1 MSITARI
8 YDTDGTEWHC
18 IPLPREGETL
28 DDFAFRLQRYARREI
43 IANAD
48 SYGDC
53 DHVRSVDAPHEAHVV
68 VVAEDDDSIVEY
80 YLCATVE
87 HWEPSAKDR
96 EEVSRQLAE
105 EGDDFARA
113 QWESEL

>member
-1 MSITARI
+1 MIIARI
-8 YDTDGTEWHC
+8 YDTDGSADWVG
-18 IPLPREGETL
+18 LPTPRTGETL
-28 DDFAFRLQRYARREI
+28 DDFGFRLQKWARREI

-53 DHVRSVDAPHEAHVV
+53 DHVRGVDYPHEAHVV

-87 HWEPSAKDR
+87 AS
-96 EEVSRQLAE
+96 S
-105 EGDDFARA
+105 
-113 QWESEL
+113 S